1 MEMINLQ
8 YKMVLADVPTLSKQT
23 FYDLFKA
30 TRPLSLTL
38 ALYSTTIGMV
48 IAYQDGYLFDSAIY
62 WMDILKILLVTVA
75 GLLVQ
80 TGANLINDYF
90 ECEYKYRPQSMKKYN
105 FLGKKRTIFDIVI
118 FLFGMACFG
127 ATALIGLILLIITS
141 KALFVVGLIGMIGS
155 YAYTGEPIVYKKRG
169 LGTPLSFIL
178 MGPLMV
184 YGSYVVFSESFS
196 WSPIILSLPISLLI
210 PALML
215 SNELRDYDRDKRL
228 GIKTLTVR
236 LGYLVGR
243 NLYIGLLLSSY
254 LLVILFVILQ
264 YLPTYSLLVLVTIP
278 LALKSYQLVAVDQ
291 RALVPETNKL
301 HLTFGLIL
309 ILTILL

>member
-1 MEMINLQ
+1 
-8 YKMVLADVPTLSKQT
+8 MVLDDLPTLSKQT

-48 IAYQDGYLFDSAIY
+48 IAKQDGYLFLSSHLWLDL
-62 WMDILKILLVTVA
+62 LKIVLVTVA

-90 ECEYKYRPQSMKKYN
+90 ECEYKYRPQSITKYH
-105 FLGKKRTIFDIVI
+105 FLGKKRTVFDIII
-118 FLFGMACFG
+118 FLFGIACFA
-127 ATALIGLILLIITS
+127 ATGLIGLILLVLTS
-141 KALFVVGLIGMIGS
+141 KELFVVGILGIIGS

-169 LGTPLSFIL
+169 LGTPLSFVL

-196 WSPIILSLPISLLI
+196 WSPIVLSLPISLLI

-215 SNELRDYDRDKRL
+215 SNELRDFDRDKQL

-236 LGYLVGR
+236 VGFLFGR
-243 NLYIGLLLSSY
+243 NLYISLLVTSY
-254 LLVILFVILQ
+254 LLVILLVILS
-264 YLPTYSLLVLVTIP
+264 YLPYFSLLVFVTVP
-278 LALKSYQLVAVDQ
+278 LALKSYRLITVNQQ
-291 RALVPETNKL
+291 SLVPETNKL